1 MKKFFLLIAALIP
14 AALVSAQSMYIYQG
28 NVATMVN
35 ANLTGDITYS
45 NTALTV
51 RGLQFPLA
59 TVDSITF
66 SNNNVQ
72 IDSVTV
78 KYTGTT
84 AKVFVPIDILP
95 YLTITANDAH
105 VSIVSSQMDGN
116 EIKYALTGSS
126 TDGSFYQEG
135 DYKCTLCLNN
145 ITLNNTK
152 GGAID
157 LQNGKRIEVDV
168 PTGTVNSFTD
178 CTAGTQKSCFYVKGH
193 AEFKGGGTINLIGNT
208 AHAYKSNEYTEF
220 KTSFGTM
227 NITSSANDAMH
238 ISQYFKMNGGVV
250 NISGAAGDGIQ
261 VDTTSDKTDEFNGQ
275 MFLNGGTVS
284 ITLNGDGAGGL
295 KCDSLFTCTG
305 GTYNITMNGKN
316 SDGVT
321 TYAADISSATSS
333 PLFTIYAN
341 GGYLTVDGDKKKS
354 SCFKT
359 ATNMYFHDG
368 TINAYPN
375 INLKAKGI
383 KVDGNYY
390 YTSKAKT
397 NVVPDVAGQMIVIA
411 Q

>member
-1 MKKFFLLIAALIP
+1 MKKLFLLIAALIP

-35 ANLTGDITYS
+35 ADLTGDMTYS

-51 RGLQFPLA
+51 RGLQFPLS
-59 TVDSITF
+59 TIDSIAF
-66 SNNNVQ
+66 SDNHVN
-72 IDSVTV
+72 IDSVVV
-78 KYTGTT
+78 KYVGTT
-84 AKVFVPIDILP
+84 AKVFVPIEILP

-116 EIKYALTGSS
+116 EIKYALTGTS
-126 TDGSFYQEG
+126 TDGSFYEYS
-135 DYKCTLCLNN
+135 DYKSTLYLNN

-157 LQNGKRIEVDV
+157 IDDGKRVEIDV
-168 PTGTVNSFTD
+168 PDGTINSLTD
-178 CTAGTQKSCFYVKGH
+178 CAAGTQKACFYIKGH
-193 AEFKGGGTINLIGNT
+193 AEFKGGGTINLVGKT
-208 AHAYKSNEYTEF
+208 SHAYKSNEYTEF

-227 NITSSANDAMH
+227 NITAAANDAMH
-238 ISQYFKMNGGVV
+238 ISQYFKMNGGSI
-250 NISGAAGDGIQ
+250 NISGAIADGIQ
-261 VDTTSDKTDEFNGQ
+261 VDTTSNKTDEFNGQ
-275 MFLNGGTVS
+275 MFLNAGNVS
-284 ITLNGDGAGGL
+284 ISLNGDGAAGL

-321 TYAADISSATSS
+321 TNVANINDATSS
-333 PLFTIYAN
+333 PIFTIHQN
-341 GGYLTVDGDKKKS
+341 GGYLVVDGDKKKS

-359 ATNMYFHDG
+359 DANMYFHAG
-368 TINAYPN
+368 TINAYPDAN
-375 INLKAKGI
+375 AKAKGI
-383 KVDGNYY
+383 KVGGNYY

-397 NVVPDVAGQMIVIA
+397 NIVPEVTGQMIAIA